1 MALDM
6 GTTAWHVADP
16 TGIQWKRASVPGTGG
31 VLPVDVTRLG
41 SAPPWTTW
49 RLQRTAF
56 EIDVVEGWFARQLR
70 PAEAALLAYVQ
81 DGDFA
86 YVTALSSGTVVAR
99 LVAGEPTAT
108 RYEDGARAVDRCM
121 DLHGGAWR
129 EAALDRLAMWSH
141 LTPRLANPEALR
153 EAATAADDRELDPTT
168 FVGRLLALLGL
179 PGEPA

>member
-1 MALDM
+1 M
-6 GTTAWHVADP
+6 GTTSWHVADP
-16 TGIQWKRASVPGTGG
+16 TGIQWKRAPVPGTGG
-31 VLPVDVTRLG
+31 VLPVDVARLG

-56 EIDVVEGWFARQLR
+56 EIGVVEQWFTRQLR

-99 LVAGEPTAT
+99 LVAGEPAAA

-121 DLHGGAWR
+121 ELHGGAWR

-141 LTPRLANPEALR
+141 LTPQPAPVDALR
-153 EAATAADDRELDPTT
+153 DAATAADDGALDPGT
-168 FVGRLLALLGL
+168 FVGRLFALLGL
-179 PGEPA
+179 PAEPS